1 MYHLSSLGLVLGV
14 VVRVH
19 PGEGAATLRMFRR
32 LTIVEWRGETDLAV
46 GYQLN
51 TLD

>member
-1 MYHLSSLGLVLGV
+1 MYPLSSLGLVLGIA
-14 VVRVH
+14 VRVH
-19 PGEGAATLRMFRR
+19 PSEGAATLRTFRR

-46 GYQLN
+46 GYQMN